1 MFNKVYHLTSL
12 LKHVS
17 HLATGAFGCNSVLI
31 TLPVIFLK
39 NIYVIKAVKVVLEQF
54 KLAK

>member
-1 MFNKVYHLTSL
+1 MYHLTSF

-17 HLATGAFGCNSVLI
+17 SLAAGAFACYSVLI
-31 TLPVIFLK
+31 TLTVIFLK
-39 NIYVIKAVKVVLEQF
+39 ENYVIKAVKIVLEQF